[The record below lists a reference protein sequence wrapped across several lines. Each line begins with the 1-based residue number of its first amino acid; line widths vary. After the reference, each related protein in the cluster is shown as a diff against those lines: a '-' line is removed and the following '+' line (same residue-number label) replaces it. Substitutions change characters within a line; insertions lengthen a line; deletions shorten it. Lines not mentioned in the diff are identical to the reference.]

1 MLITQKAVNLIDEC
15 SASFTFPEA
24 NECPICHAKIVGQ
37 YISSV
42 VWYKAGDAVKAAV
55 VYFCP
60 YCTDCFIVYYAVKRD
75 TGSKSVFNASKIL
88 SAAPMHFEKH
98 VFDEKINTLSPMFDE
113 IYNQAKQAE
122 TLGLDQ
128 IAGIGYRKSIE
139 FLVKDFAKKN
149 SPKDESTIKTMPL
162 SACINTYIDDTRIK
176 TLAEKATWL
185 GNDETH
191 YLRKHTDRDINDM
204 KKFIEAMVY
213 FISMF
218 LIYEDATTIQKA

>member
-1 MLITQKAVNLIDEC
+1 MLITQKAVNLIDA
-15 SASFTFPEA
+15 SIASFTFPEA

-37 YISSV
+37 YISSA
-42 VWYKAGDAVKAAV
+42 VWYKISDAVKAAV
-55 VYFCP
+55 LYFCP
-60 YCTDCFIVYYAVKRD
+60 YCTDCFIVYYAADRD
-75 TGSKSVFNASKIL
+75 PGSKSVFNASKIL
-88 SAAPMHFEKH
+88 SAAPIHFEKH

-122 TLGLDQ
+122 TLALDQ

-139 FLVKDFAKKN
+139 FLVKDFAIKYN
-149 SPKDESTIKTMPL
+149 SNDKDEIEAMPL
-162 SACINTYIDDTRIK
+162 GACINTYIDDTRIK
-176 TLAEKATWL
+176 TLAKKATWL

-191 YLRKHTDRDINDM
+191 YIRKHTDRDINDM

-218 LIYEDATTIQKA
+218 LIYEDATTIPKA